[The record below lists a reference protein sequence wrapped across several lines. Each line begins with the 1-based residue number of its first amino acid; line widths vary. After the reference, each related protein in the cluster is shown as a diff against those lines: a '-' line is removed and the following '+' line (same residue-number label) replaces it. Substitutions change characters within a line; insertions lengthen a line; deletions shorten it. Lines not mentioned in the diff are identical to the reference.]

1 MHAVELQAFG
11 VEHLHL
17 VQRSDP
23 EPGAGEALVRLR
35 YASLNYRDQVV
46 AAGGYGTQIRC
57 PLIPLSD
64 GAGEVVAIGPGV
76 THVKPG
82 DRVMACFNQRWLAGP
97 PTQEAL
103 SASLGGPLDGT
114 ACELRCFSEHG
125 LCVLPDALGLEA
137 AATLPCA
144 AVTAWNAL
152 AVLDRVGPTHTV
164 LIQGSGGVALFALQ
178 FAKLLGARVIAT
190 SSDDAK
196 LERLRALGADHTL
209 NYARNPEWGKAARLL
224 SGGAGVDHVIEVG
237 GAGTL
242 AQSLRAARPGA
253 TISLIGVLAG
263 AKHEIDLPRVFL
275 PQLRLQGVV
284 VGSRQTAQ
292 DMLRAVAMHGL
303 EPVVDATRF
312 GLGNL
317 REAFAYMHAGKHFG
331 KIAISLEPA

>member
-1 MHAVELQAFG
+1 MRAVELRAFG
-11 VEHLHL
+11 LEHLHL
-17 VQRSDP
+17 TQRADP

-35 YASLNYRDQVV
+35 YASLNYRDLVV
-46 AAGGYGTQIRC
+46 AAGGYGAQIGC

-64 GAGEVVAIGPGV
+64 GAGEVVAVGAGV
-76 THVKPG
+76 TRVQPG
-82 DRVMACFNQRWLAGP
+82 DRVMACFNQRWFAGP
-97 PTQEAL
+97 PSLEAL

-114 ACELRCFSEHG
+114 LCELRCFSEHG
-125 LCVLPDALGLEA
+125 LCLLPEAIGLED

-152 AVLDRVGPTHTV
+152 SVLDRVGPTHTV

-190 SSDDAK
+190 SSSDEK

-209 NYARNPEWGKAARLL
+209 NYARNPQWGKAARLL

-253 TISLIGVLAG
+253 TISLIGVLSG

-284 VGSRQTAQ
+284 VGSRQTAEE
-292 DMLRAVAMHGL
+292 MLRAVAMHGIR
-303 EPVVDATRF
+303 PVVDAARF
-312 GLGNL
+312 ELGNVHQ
-317 REAFAYMHAGKHFG
+317 AFAHMRAGKHFG
-331 KIAISLEPA
+331 KIAIALEHA